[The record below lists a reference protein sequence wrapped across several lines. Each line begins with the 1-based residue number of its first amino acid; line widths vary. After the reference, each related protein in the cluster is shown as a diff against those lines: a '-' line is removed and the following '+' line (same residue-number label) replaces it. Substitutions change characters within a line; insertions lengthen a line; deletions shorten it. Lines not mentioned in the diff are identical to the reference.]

1 MRIRQYSKCM
11 KAIAP
16 TELIMMEMVIS
27 IATMFHVILR
37 TRLAGLMQA
46 KFATMVLRIIYL
58 EIPDILEL
66 TAYRMYVL

>member
-1 MRIRQYSKCM
+1 M
-11 KAIAP
+11 
-16 TELIMMEMVIS
+16 ELIMMEMDILIV
-27 IATMFHVILR
+27 TMFRVILW
-37 TRLAGLMQA
+37 TRLAELMQA